1 MNLYKSLTL
10 VLAIFMSLSTFA
22 QNLPSTLTGKNI
34 NATFS
39 ILAYD
44 SLAQEWGIA
53 VATNNLYVGNSTIY
67 IEPGLGAFS
76 VIAETEPDYAHNGF
90 EQLKAG
96 KSIEEAILTTKN
108 KDRSAFIRQVS
119 GIDTHGNV
127 YAFTGKSLKYWTGN
141 ADHLLGKG
149 YVVMGNQLGDDV
161 LKQMASTFE
170 DTPGSL
176 AERLLK
182 SLIAGQLAGGQV
194 SGKQSA
200 ALVVKGT
207 NNEWYNQI
215 DLRVDHS
222 KQPFLD
228 LQRLLNYHYGRI
240 RLNQAQYSYEAS
252 YYDRAKEKLKAAEDL
267 LDGWNGMYAN
277 IALMHSRLGQ
287 DDQAAEWVKKAILEN
302 VEWKVQLPLFYYLKD
317 HPQLKGMIHADTFSI
332 KDWENAYMILIR
344 LGKPEALYLLDELN
358 AKGIDS
364 SYLQYLTGKLYEQT
378 GVEQQKAI
386 LHLEKALLLDPDNI
400 EAELLLKRLK

>member
-10 VLAIFMSLSTFA
+10 VLRIFTSLSAVA
-22 QNLPSTLTGKNI
+22 QNLPSQLTGKNI

-53 VATNNLYVGNSTIY
+53 VATNNLYVGNSTVY

-96 KSIEEAILTTKN
+96 KSIKEAILTTKS
-108 KDRSAFIRQVS
+108 KDQAAFIRQVS
-119 GIDTHGNV
+119 GIDAQGNV
-127 YAFTGKSLKYWTGN
+127 YAFTGKSLKYWTASAG
-141 ADHLLGKG
+141 HLLGKG
-149 YVVMGNQLGDDV
+149 YVVMGNQLGENV
-161 LKQMASTFE
+161 LTQMATTFE
-170 DTPGSL
+170 NTPGTL

-207 NNEWYNQI
+207 TNEWYNQI

-222 KQPFLD
+222 KEPFID

-240 RLNQAQYSYEAS
+240 RLNQANYAFRAS
-252 YYDRAKEKLKAAEDL
+252 FYDRAKAKLTEAEYL
-267 LDGWNGMYAN
+267 LEGWNGMYAN

-287 DDQAAEWVKKAILEN
+287 DDQAVVWIKKAILEN
-302 VEWKVQLPLFYYLKD
+302 VEWKLQLPLFYYLKD
-317 HPQLKGMIHADTFSI
+317 HPQLEGMIHPATFST

-364 SYLQYLTGKLYEQT
+364 SYLQYLAGKLYDQT

-386 LHLEKALLLDPDNI
+386 LHLERALRLDPDNI